1 MKVKTIVLFTLGALI
16 TIGAG
21 VGIGIKVSNMNSN
34 PQMYSTD
41 WIRKLS
47 PKEWETQREIVRKQY
62 CIAGNTPE
70 GGRLQQLLWRF
81 DNVKREMEPPIKGSI
96 YPRSREH
103 GWNLY
108 KPE

>member
-1 MKVKTIVLFTLGALI
+1 MKAKTIVLFTLGALI

-21 VGIGIKVSNMNSN
+21 VGVGIKISRMNSN
-34 PQMYSTD
+34 PQMYSTE

-47 PKEWETQREIVRKQY
+47 SNEWETQREIVRKKY
-62 CIAGNTPE
+62 CTAGNTPE

-81 DNVKREMEPPIKGSI
+81 DSIKREMEPPIKVPI